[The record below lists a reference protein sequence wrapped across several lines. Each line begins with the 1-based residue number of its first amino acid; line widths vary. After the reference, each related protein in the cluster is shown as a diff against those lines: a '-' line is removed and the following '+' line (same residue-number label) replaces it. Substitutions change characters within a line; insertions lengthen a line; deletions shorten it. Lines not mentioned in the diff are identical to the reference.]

1 MTQNYAKLLRLLR
14 SDSEVVR
21 AHAAFTGADIIE
33 SLQAQVA
40 ELEGFV
46 KHDYMSMK
54 NWQETKA
61 ALEEKIDDLT
71 NARDVAWDKGYS
83 EGRLSWHQ
91 TIAALQDRVEELETG
106 IRDHI
111 DWADTAVDCDELK
124 ILIGDMQEDE

>member
-21 AHAAFTGADIIE
+21 AHAAFTGANIIE
-33 SLQAQVA
+33 SLKPRTKKLEAKVS
-40 ELEGFV
+40 ELEQ
-46 KHDYMSMK
+46 DRNS
-54 NWQETKA
+54 
-61 ALEEKIDDLT
+61 
-71 NARDVAWDKGYS
+71 AWDKGYNQ
-83 EGRLSWHQ
+83 GRSSWHQ
-91 TIAALQDRVEELETG
+91 TIAALQDRVEELEIG